1 MNDRESIRTVQHAT
15 IVGLAANI
23 VLAVGKVMAGIVG
36 SSAAVVADGIHSFSD
51 LITDMVLL
59 VGTRFWAQPPDES
72 HPHGHRRIETLITAG
87 IGFSLAAV
95 GIGLGWDAVSHLR
108 EPRTALPT
116 VLALGAA
123 GFSVVSK
130 EWLYR
135 WTRVQAAQ
143 ADSPALMANAWH
155 HRSDAFSS
163 IPAVLAVG
171 TAMIFPVYAWVD
183 RLGALVVCVFILW
196 AAWGIFHPA
205 LQQLVD
211 AGAPA
216 DVRNRIGNM
225 ALEVE
230 GVVAAHA
237 LRTRYVG
244 PKVAVDLHVE
254 VDGSLTVTQ
263 GFAIARE
270 VKKHLLANG
279 PSVGDVVV
287 QVEPVK
293 EGQSSQLSALSSQ
306 PKHAR

>member
-1 MNDRESIRTVQHAT
+1 MNDRESIRTVQRAT
-15 IVGLAANI
+15 VVGLVANI
-23 VLAVGKVMAGIVG
+23 FLAVGKVAAGIIG
-36 SSAAVVADGIHSFSD
+36 SSAAVVADGIHSFTD
-51 LITDMVLL
+51 LVTDLVLL
-59 VGTRFWAQPPDES
+59 IGTRIWAQPPDER
-72 HPHGHRRIETLITAG
+72 HPHGHRRIETLITAF

-108 EPRTALPT
+108 EPRAALPT
-116 VLALGAA
+116 GLALAA
-123 GFSVVSK
+123 AVISVFSK
-130 EWLYR
+130 EWLFR

-171 TAMIFPVYAWVD
+171 TAMVFPAFAWVD

-211 AGAPA
+211 AGAPP
-216 DVRNRIGNM
+216 DVRDRIGTM
-225 ALEVE
+225 ALEVD
-230 GVVAAHA
+230 GVVDAHA

-263 GFAIARE
+263 GFAIARA

-279 PSVGDVVV
+279 PSVGDVVI

-293 EGQSSQLSALSSQ
+293 EEGALES
-306 PKHAR
+306 

>member
-1 MNDRESIRTVQHAT
+1 MNDRESIRTVQRAT
-15 IVGLAANI
+15 IVGLIANI
-23 VLAVGKVMAGIVG
+23 ILAVGKVGAGIIG
-36 SSAAVVADGIHSFSD
+36 SSAAVVADGIHSFTD
-51 LITDMVLL
+51 LITDLVLL
-59 VGTRFWAQPPDES
+59 IGTQIWAQPPDER
-72 HPHGHRRIETLITAG
+72 HPHGHRRIETLITVF

-95 GIGLGWDAVSHLR
+95 GIGLGWDAFSHLR
-108 EPRTALPT
+108 EPRAALPT
-116 VLALGAA
+116 ALALGAA
-123 GFSVVSK
+123 VISVFSK
-130 EWLYR
+130 EWLYQ
-135 WTRVQAAQ
+135 WTRVQASA

-171 TAMIFPVYAWVD
+171 TAMIFPAFAWVD

-211 AGAPA
+211 AGAPVE
-216 DVRNRIGNM
+216 VRDRIGTL
-225 ALEVE
+225 ALEVD

-254 VDGSLTVTQ
+254 VDGGLTVKQ
-263 GFAIARE
+263 GFAIARA
-270 VKKHLLANG
+270 VKEHLLANG
-279 PSVGDVVV
+279 PSVGDVVI

-293 EGQSSQLSALSSQ
+293 KS
-306 PKHAR
+306 

>member
-1 MNDRESIRTVQHAT
+1 MNDRESIRTVQRAT
-15 IVGLAANI
+15 VVGLMANI
-23 VLAVGKVMAGIVG
+23 CLAVGKVAAGIIG
-36 SSAAVVADGIHSFSD
+36 SSAAVVADGIHSFTD
-51 LITDMVLL
+51 LMTDLVLL
-59 VGTRFWAQPPDES
+59 IGTRIWAQPPDER
-72 HPHGHRRIETLITAG
+72 HPHGHRRIETLITAF

-108 EPRTALPT
+108 EPRAALPT
-116 VLALGAA
+116 LLALGAA
-123 GFSVVSK
+123 AISVFSK
-130 EWLYR
+130 EWLFR
-135 WTRVQAAQ
+135 WTRVQASE

-171 TAMIFPVYAWVD
+171 TAMIFPAYAWVD
-183 RLGALVVCVFILW
+183 RLGALVVCVFILS

-211 AGAPA
+211 AGAPP
-216 DVRNRIGNM
+216 DVRDRIGAM

-244 PKVAVDLHVE
+244 PKVAVDLHLE
-254 VDGSLTVTQ
+254 VDGNLTVAQ
-263 GFAIARE
+263 GFAIAYS

-279 PSVGDVVV
+279 PSVGDVVI

-293 EGQSSQLSALSSQ
+293 DAGRLES
-306 PKHAR
+306 

>member
-1 MNDRESIRTVQHAT
+1 MNDRESIRTVQRAT
-15 IVGLAANI
+15 IVGLVANI
-23 VLAVGKVMAGIVG
+23 FLAVGKVTAGIIG
-36 SSAAVVADGIHSFSD
+36 SSAAVVADGIHSFTD
-51 LITDMVLL
+51 LVTDLVLL
-59 VGTRFWAQPPDES
+59 IGTRIWAQPPDER
-72 HPHGHRRIETLITAG
+72 HPHGHRRIETLITAF

-108 EPRTALPT
+108 EPRATLPT
-116 VLALGAA
+116 GLALAA
-123 GFSVVSK
+123 AAISVFSK
-130 EWLYR
+130 EWLFR
-135 WTRVQAAQ
+135 WTRVQAVQ

-171 TAMIFPVYAWVD
+171 TAMVFPAFAWVD

-211 AGAPA
+211 AGAPS
-216 DVRNRIGNM
+216 DVRDRIGTM
-225 ALEVE
+225 ALEVD
-230 GVVAAHA
+230 GVVDAHA

-263 GFAIARE
+263 GFAIARA

-279 PSVGDVVV
+279 PSVGDVVI

-293 EGQSSQLSALSSQ
+293 GEES
-306 PKHAR
+306 

>member
-1 MNDRESIRTVQHAT
+1 MNDRESIRTVQRAT
-15 IVGLAANI
+15 VVGLMANI
-23 VLAVGKVMAGIVG
+23 VLAVGKVTAGIIG
-36 SSAAVVADGIHSFSD
+36 SSAAVVADGIHSFTD
-51 LITDMVLL
+51 LVTDLVLL
-59 VGTRFWAQPPDES
+59 IGTRIWAQPPDER
-72 HPHGHRRIETLITAG
+72 HPHGHRRIETLITAF

-95 GIGLGWDAVSHLR
+95 GIGLGWDALNHLR
-108 EPRTALPT
+108 EPRAALPT
-116 VLALGAA
+116 ALALGAA
-123 GFSVVSK
+123 VISVFSK
-130 EWLYR
+130 EWLFQ
-135 WTRVQAAQ
+135 WTRGKASE

-171 TAMIFPVYAWVD
+171 TAMVFPALAWVD
-183 RLGALVVCVFILW
+183 RLGALVVCVFILS

-211 AGAPA
+211 AGAPV
-216 DVRNRIGNM
+216 DVRNRIGTM

-263 GFAIARE
+263 GFAIARA
-270 VKKHLLANG
+270 VKEHLLANG

-293 EGQSSQLSALSSQ
+293 DAGRLES
-306 PKHAR
+306 